1 MQMKMFSIRDR
12 AVEAFN
18 TPFFMLTKAEAIR
31 ALTNLA
37 TDQDSKIARNPQDYE
52 LYYLGIW
59 DNVSGDLEAANENLG
74 CAATYKEKENIVEM
88 RKQTEEQTA

>member
-31 ALTNLA
+31 ALTNLVKDPE
-37 TDQDSKIARNPQDYE
+37 TKVSHNPQDYD
-52 LYYLGIW
+52 LYYLGVW
-59 DNVSGDLEAANENLG
+59 DNISGDFEGANENLG
-74 CAATYKEKENIVEM
+74 CAATFKEKENIVEM
-88 RKQTEEQTA
+88 RKQIEEQG